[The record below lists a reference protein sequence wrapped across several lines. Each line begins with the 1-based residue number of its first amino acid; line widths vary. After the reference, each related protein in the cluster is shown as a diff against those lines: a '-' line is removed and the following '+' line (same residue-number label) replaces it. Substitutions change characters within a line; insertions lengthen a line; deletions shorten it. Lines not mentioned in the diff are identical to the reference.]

1 MSYFPHIAVW
11 RIGEAILII
20 QAPTHHAAAVG
31 YKCIQGMK
39 DSASLIDRP
48 ALAAE
53 EWTSVA
59 DYYTRIKEYCLNP
72 MEVLESKGYQ
82 REMFPFENCRLDM
95 AAEHAADLTPLGSH
109 LWIN

>member
-39 DSASLIDRP
+39 ESASLIDRP

-59 DYYTRIKEYCLNP
+59 VGRQFIRGVKERASFDGPALAAH
-72 MEVLESKGYQ
+72 EWASK
-82 REMFPFENCRLDM
+82 
-95 AAEHAADLTPLGSH
+95 
-109 LWIN
+109 

>member
-31 YKCIQGMK
+31 YKCNQGMK
-39 DSASLIDRP
+39 ESASNRP
-48 ALAAE
+48 PRAGRGK
-53 EWTSVA
+53 WTSVA

-82 REMFPFENCRLDM
+82 RETFPF
-95 AAEHAADLTPLGSH
+95 
-109 LWIN
+109 

>member
-39 DSASLIDRP
+39 ESASLIDRP

-82 REMFPFENCRLDM
+82 REMFPFRELQIDKSQIRLNKTV
-95 AAEHAADLTPLGSH
+95 E
-109 LWIN
+109 

>member
-1 MSYFPHIAVW
+1 MSCFPHIAVW

-31 YKCIQGMK
+31 YKVYPRDEGI
-39 DSASLIDRP
+39 SFPNDRP

-72 MEVLESKGYQ
+72 IEVLESKGY
-82 REMFPFENCRLDM
+82 
-95 AAEHAADLTPLGSH
+95 
-109 LWIN
+109 